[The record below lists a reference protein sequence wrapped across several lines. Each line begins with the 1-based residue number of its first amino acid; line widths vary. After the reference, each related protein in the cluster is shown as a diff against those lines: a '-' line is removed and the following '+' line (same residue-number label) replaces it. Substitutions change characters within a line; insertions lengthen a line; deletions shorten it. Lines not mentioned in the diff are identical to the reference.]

1 MFERIENIEESV
13 ILLNKCDGLD
23 RVLELFLKSTC
34 LMVSHNED
42 LTHDEKSKFAAAFGL
57 QEDQMDIIVSFIDSI
72 LNECVYYVA
81 KPTLVMKVSFF
92 TLEYSSKH

>member
-34 LMVSHNED
+34 RMVSHNEE
-42 LTHDEKSKFAAAFGL
+42 LTQDEKSKFAAAFGL
-57 QEDQMDIIVSFIDSI
+57 QEEQMDMVISCIYSI
-72 LNECVYYVA
+72 LNECFYYVA
-81 KPTLVMKVSFF
+81 KPTQVMKVSFF
-92 TLEYSSKH
+92 TIEYS

>member
-23 RVLELFLKSTC
+23 RVLELFLKSTFR
-34 LMVSHNED
+34 MVSHNEE
-42 LTHDEKSKFAAAFGL
+42 LTHDEKSKFAVAFGL
-57 QEDQMDIIVSFIDSI
+57 QEKQMDMIISFIDSI